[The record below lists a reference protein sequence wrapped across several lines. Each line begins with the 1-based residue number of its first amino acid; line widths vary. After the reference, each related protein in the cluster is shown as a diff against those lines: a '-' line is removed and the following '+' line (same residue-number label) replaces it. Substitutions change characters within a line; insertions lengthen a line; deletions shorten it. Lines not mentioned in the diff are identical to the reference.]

1 MTLAKDNQ
9 KKIEQ
14 IERDVVK
21 LGTDVAVIKNDI
33 RTILD
38 NHLKHIEK
46 NMNKMEYRLWWVLG
60 LLILSVVVGVISNV
74 PIAIGI

>member
-1 MTLAKDNQ
+1 MTLSKDNQ

>member
-1 MTLAKDNQ
+1 MTLVRENQ

-14 IERDVVK
+14 IEKDVVK

-46 NMNKMEYRLWWVLG
+46 NMNKMEYLLWWVLG

>member
-1 MTLAKDNQ
+1 MTLVRENQ

-14 IERDVVK
+14 IEKDVVK